1 MGNQNHGAIYCSLV
15 TFNANDKMR
24 TQRKGQNKVISMS
37 CSDAHG
43 GGNVWAS
50 FRINKKAVTFITE
63 VYL

>member
-1 MGNQNHGAIYCSLV
+1 MQTTKCG
-15 TFNANDKMR
+15 
-24 TQRKGQNKVISMS
+24 RKDASFEIGKKKVISMS

>member
-1 MGNQNHGAIYCSLV
+1 
-15 TFNANDKMR
+15 MR

>member
-1 MGNQNHGAIYCSLV
+1 MQTTKCG
-15 TFNANDKMR
+15 
-24 TQRKGQNKVISMS
+24 RKDASFERGKKVISMC